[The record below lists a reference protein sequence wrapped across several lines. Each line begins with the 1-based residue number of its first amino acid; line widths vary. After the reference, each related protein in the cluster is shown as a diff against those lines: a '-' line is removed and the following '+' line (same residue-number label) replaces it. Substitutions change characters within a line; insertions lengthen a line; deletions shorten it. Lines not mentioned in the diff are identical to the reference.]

1 MSSDGAFID
10 EYIEWENNL
19 DPVTEQLLPPWVS
32 QIVHQFA
39 NNYRRAP
46 HRSFWHGQHSKMQ
59 TSEWLIEKMYATS
72 RKFIANVCMSSC
84 RFVINIHIV
93 AHPIFGLINIIL
105 WGPWRPRR
113 VTTIWR
119 VFSFQKTGT
128 FKVNIS
134 LAQLCLWRAGM
145 TAMVHRN
152 HRGLVKTVSTRY
164 TVKSDCVNS
173 WYLFTV
179 PGRNLMRT
187 LCWYFH

>member
-39 NNYRRAP
+39 NNYRRVP

-59 TSEWLIEKMYATS
+59 TKNRVNGSLKRCTRHLAN
-72 RKFIANVCMSSC
+72 FIANVCMSSC

-105 WGPWRPRR
+105 WGP
-113 VTTIWR
+113 
-119 VFSFQKTGT
+119 
-128 FKVNIS
+128 
-134 LAQLCLWRAGM
+134 
-145 TAMVHRN
+145 
-152 HRGLVKTVSTRY
+152 
-164 TVKSDCVNS
+164 
-173 WYLFTV
+173 
-179 PGRNLMRT
+179 
-187 LCWYFH
+187 